1 MKRMRIAAAV
11 ALAIALFGAMVAV
24 AHAES
29 YVLGIVENLIH
40 IEDQGY
46 LVEIQTTSDRVT
58 VEVSEDLWNQ
68 LDIGDTM
75 RFSGETWTLLH
86 KGPRF

>member
-1 MKRMRIAAAV
+1 MRRIRPLATIV
-11 ALAIALFGAMVAV
+11 LAITLFGALVAV
-24 AHAES
+24 ADADP

-40 IEDQGY
+40 IEGQGY
-46 LVEIQTTSDRVT
+46 FVEIQTTSDRNT

-75 RFSGETWTLLH
+75 KLSGETWSLLR
-86 KGPRF
+86 KGPI